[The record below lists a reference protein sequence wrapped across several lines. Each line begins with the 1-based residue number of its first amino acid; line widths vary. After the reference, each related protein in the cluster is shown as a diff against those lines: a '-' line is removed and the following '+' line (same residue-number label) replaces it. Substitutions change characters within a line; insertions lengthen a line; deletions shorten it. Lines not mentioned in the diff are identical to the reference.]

1 MHDNLKQQF
10 YKGNHVNYIFTVIT
24 LIFGSACMIAVSVIL
39 QMLVDIASDGTMHQ
53 LYEMLI
59 ACGIYIVVYGMVL
72 YGKKIFINRYIK
84 KAMAQYKSFV
94 FKKILEKNI
103 NTFNSEPQSTFIS
116 AMTNDMKM
124 IQNGYL
130 LNGIQIILQ
139 ISLLT
144 GGILA
149 MAYYNIPLLII
160 TLLLCGF
167 QIVISI
173 LCSGKLAAYE
183 KKLSDSNAKF
193 VALVKDLLTGFS
205 VIKSFKAEN
214 QTQRMFD
221 RMNDHVEETAKQRS
235 ETADNI
241 QMISALGETIITLI
255 IFLSGVY
262 FAIQGKITPG
272 VVIGFVQ
279 LLNFVTSP
287 ISVLSEAV
295 ANHKSAKML
304 IQKMESLIS
313 NTEITSEKKKLTAF
327 EQEIKYRNVSFRYD
341 ENSNNIIKN
350 IDLSF
355 QKNKKYAIVG
365 GSGSGKSTLLNLLLG
380 YSKKYEGEI
389 LIDQCELH
397 DVSIDSVYDFISV
410 IQQNVFIFDASIKD
424 NITLFDKFEEAVL
437 DKVIKQAGLDQLIEK
452 KGWNYACGENGCNL
466 SGGEKQRISIAR
478 CLLRNTPIILMDEAT
493 SALDFNTSLM
503 IEKEILNLDQSTR
516 IIITHKLQEE
526 ILKQY
531 DCIIALNNGRVVEQG
546 TFDELMDHKQYF
558 YSLFMISK

>member
-10 YKGNHVNYIFTVIT
+10 YNGNHVNYIFTVIT